1 MSLALKKK
9 TWVFMLIFFS
19 LIQFS
24 VGQKTILSLDQI
36 QDEVQRN
43 YPLVKG
49 KELLRKHSELSIENI
64 KIAYLPKLYANGK
77 MSYQSDVTSSPLSGA
92 NSFGAPKDQYSL
104 NLDVEQL
111 IYNGGRTKIQ
121 VNLDKLSTELD
132 IQDLE
137 VKMFALRERVN
148 EAFFSILL
156 LRQSRIV
163 IKEKKKSI
171 NASLEQVKSAVKS
184 GVMAMANSKVLEAE
198 ILLINQQ
205 VNELEFAEKSAF
217 ETLAELMNRNDDF
230 EIEITPLKI
239 DQKDLLL
246 EDVQLE
252 KRPEYQLYAR
262 QKMLL
267 AEKIELVKKDRL
279 PVITGFGQLGYGQP
293 GYNQLKDEFDSYYMI
308 GAKVSWN
315 IFDWKSGKRNQRKYD
330 IQKELVETQESSFQS
345 NQKIELKK
353 ECNNISKFEILLI
366 QDDAIIELQE
376 DVTKSSSSKLDN
388 GIFTSSDYLE
398 DLNKEIQA
406 KLNREYH
413 QIQLSQSIAEY
424 DRIIGKQNCNN

>member
-9 TWVFMLIFFS
+9 TWVLMLIFFTV
-19 LIQFS
+19 IQIS
-24 VGQKTILSLDQI
+24 SGQKTVLSLDQI

-49 KELLRKHSELSIENI
+49 KELLRKHSELSVENI

-77 MSYQSDVTSSPLSGA
+77 MSYQSDVTSSPISGTS
-92 NSFGAPKDQYSL
+92 SFGAPKDQYSV

-111 IYNGGRTKIQ
+111 IYNGGRTKSQ
-121 VNLDKLSTELD
+121 LNLNKLSTELE

-156 LRQSRIV
+156 LRQSRMV
-163 IKEKKKSI
+163 IDEKKKSI
-171 NASLEQVKSAVKS
+171 NASLKQVKSAVNS

-205 VNELEFAEKSAF
+205 VKELEFAEKTAF
-217 ETLAELMNRNDDF
+217 ETLAELMNRGVDF
-230 EIEITPLKI
+230 EIESEGLDM
-239 DQKDLLL
+239 DQKDLLV
-246 EDVQLE
+246 EDEQLE
-252 KRPEYQLYAR
+252 KRPEYQLYAG
-262 QKMLL
+262 QKNMLT
-267 AEKIELVKKDRL
+267 ERIELVKKDRL

-293 GYNQLKDEFDSYYMI
+293 GYNQLNDAFDSYYMI

-315 IFDWKSGKRNQRKYD
+315 IFDWKAGKRNQRKFD
-330 IQKELVETQESSFQS
+330 IQRELVETQESSFQK
-345 NQKIELKK
+345 NQKVSLRK
-353 ECNNISKFEILLI
+353 EYNNISKFEILLT
-366 QDDAIIELQE
+366 QDDAIVELQE

-388 GIFTSSDYLE
+388 GIITSSDYLE

-424 DRIIGKQNCNN
+424 NRIIGKTALN

>member
-9 TWVFMLIFFS
+9 TWVFMLIFFTV
-19 LIQFS
+19 IQFS
-24 VGQKTILSLDQI
+24 SGQKTVLSLAQI

-49 KELLRKHSELSIENI
+49 KELLRKHSELSIKNI
-64 KIAYLPKLYANGK
+64 KIAYLPKLYANGE
-77 MSYQSDVTSSPLSGA
+77 MSYQSDVTGGALSES
-92 NSFGAPKDQYSL
+92 NSFGGPKDQYSI

-111 IYNGGRTKIQ
+111 IYNGGRTKSQ
-121 VNLDKLSTELD
+121 LDMDKLSTELD

-156 LRQSRIV
+156 LRQSRMV
-163 IKEKKKSI
+163 IDEKKKSI
-171 NASLEQVKSAVKS
+171 TASLEQVKSAVKS

-205 VNELEFAEKSAF
+205 VKELEFAEKSAF
-217 ETLAELMNRNDDF
+217 ETLAELMNRGVDF
-230 EIEITPLKI
+230 EIESEGLEI
-239 DQKDLLL
+239 DQEDLLV
-246 EDVQLE
+246 EDEQLE
-252 KRPEYQLYAR
+252 KRPEYQLYAG
-262 QKMLL
+262 QKNLL
-267 AEKIELVKKDRL
+267 TERIELVKKDRL

-293 GYNQLKDEFDSYYMI
+293 GYNQLNDAFDSYYMI

-315 IFDWKSGKRNQRKYD
+315 IFDWKEGKRNQRKFN
-330 IQKELVETQESSFQS
+330 IQKELVETQELSFQR
-345 NQKIELKK
+345 NQKVELNK
-353 ECNNISKFEILLI
+353 EHNSIAKFKILLT
-366 QDDAIIELQE
+366 QDDAIVELQE

-388 GIFTSSDYLE
+388 GIITSSDYLE

-424 DRIIGKQNCNN
+424 NRIIGKTEL

>member
-9 TWVFMLIFFS
+9 TWVLMLIFFTV
-19 LIQFS
+19 IQIS
-24 VGQKTILSLDQI
+24 SGQKTVLSLNQI

-77 MSYQSDVTSSPLSGA
+77 MSYQSDVTSSPTSGTS
-92 NSFGAPKDQYSL
+92 SFGAPKDQYSL

-111 IYNGGRTKIQ
+111 IYNGGRTKTQ

-163 IKEKKKSI
+163 LDEKKKSI
-171 NASLEQVKSAVKS
+171 NASLKQVKSAVNS

-198 ILLINQQ
+198 VLLINQQ
-205 VNELEFAEKSAF
+205 VNELEFAEKSAI
-217 ETLAELMNRNDDF
+217 ETLAELMNRGVDF
-230 EIEITPLKI
+230 EIETEGLDM

-246 EDVQLE
+246 KDEQLE
-252 KRPEYQLYAR
+252 KRPEYQLYAG
-262 QKMLL
+262 QKTLL

-293 GYNQLKDEFDSYYMI
+293 GYNQLNDEFDSYYMI

-315 IFDWKSGKRNQRKYD
+315 IFDWKAGKRNQRKFD
-330 IQKELVETQESSFQS
+330 IQKELIETQESSFQR
-345 NQKIELKK
+345 NQKAEIIK
-353 ECNNISKFEILLI
+353 EHNNISKFKILLT
-366 QDDAIIELQE
+366 QDDAIVELQE

-388 GIFTSSDYLE
+388 GIITSSDYLE

-424 DRIIGKQNCNN
+424 NRIIGKTEL

>member
-9 TWVFMLIFFS
+9 TWVLMLILFAMIKIS
-19 LIQFS
+19 S
-24 VGQKTILSLDQI
+24 GQKTVLSLDQI

-49 KELLRKHSELSIENI
+49 KELFRKHSELSIENI

-77 MSYQSDVTSSPLSGA
+77 MSYQSDVTGSPLSGP

-111 IYNGGRTKIQ
+111 IYNGGRTKTQ
-121 VNLDKLSTELD
+121 LNLDKLSTELD

-156 LRQSRIV
+156 LRQSRMV
-163 IKEKKKSI
+163 IDEKKKSI
-171 NASLEQVKSAVKS
+171 TASLEQVKSAVKS
-184 GVMAMANSKVLEAE
+184 GVMAMANSKILEAE

-217 ETLAELMNRNDDF
+217 ETLAVLMNRGADF
-230 EIEITPLKI
+230 EIEIE
-239 DQKDLLL
+239 DLELGQNDVIV
-246 EDVQLE
+246 EDEQLE
-252 KRPEYQLYAR
+252 KRPEYQLYAG
-262 QKMLL
+262 QKNLL
-267 AEKIELVKKDRL
+267 TERIELVKKDRL

-293 GYNQLKDEFDSYYMI
+293 GYNQLNDAFDSYYMI

-315 IFDWKSGKRNQRKYD
+315 IFDWKAGKRNQRKFD
-330 IQKELVETQESSFQS
+330 IQKELVETQELSFQS
-345 NQKIELKK
+345 NQKVELRK
-353 ECNNISKFEILLI
+353 EYNNISKFRILLT
-366 QDDAIIELQE
+366 QDDAIVELQE

-388 GIFTSSDYLE
+388 GIITSSDYLD

-424 DRIIGKQNCNN
+424 NRIIGKTEL